1 MEPSHAQPRNQRETG
16 AVETARTQRPPSLPI
31 AVRALRALAAVC
43 ALALALALCGTAR
56 AEANEGI
63 SGTCYVACVNAHI
76 DGAEGGNVFDVSFPQ
91 YGITATGY
99 CISGSVYG
107 TPLPGTYPFVGEP
120 AADGGYLVTVNCQG
134 ASMYENHYSP
144 FGAQNVGGFKIYP
157 TGAVEVVKRSA
168 APDVTEANGC
178 YRLDGATYGVFADE
192 ACTTELLAI
201 ATDAAGRA
209 RTTATLAPGR
219 YWVRE
224 KTAPAGFV
232 LDERAFPVELTRE
245 HCRTG
250 TAPVVAV
257 EDAPLLAPADVLA
270 AKIDRETGA
279 AEPVGDASLAGAL
292 FAVEHYAGR
301 FDSLAEV
308 AAAGVRPARAW
319 TVVTDERGRVSVGKD
334 ELFSDGGDG
343 RGLPLGTVIVREV
356 RPPVGYLPPE
366 PSVFVCPVEVAP
378 DAPGTAAF
386 HAPVVAEQVVR
397 GDVALFKFGVADG
410 TDGNVPN
417 GDAPASGYE
426 DADAPRKPLADVAFD
441 VVLASTGQAVAR
453 IVTDENGR
461 ASTADLH
468 DGATD
473 GALPYGTYEVRED
486 PATTPPGYRAAEPFT
501 VQVDENGR
509 TSFYEVENHLVRASE
524 APASEHGAE
533 GSALAETGDALG
545 MTPRW
550 TALAAAIG
558 AALAAAAAKRG
569 RRP

>member
-1 MEPSHAQPRNQRETG
+1 MEPSHVQPRKQRETG
-16 AVETARTQRPPSLPI
+16 AVEAVCHRRPPSPPI
-31 AVRALRALAAVC
+31 AARVLCALAAAC
-43 ALALALALCGTAR
+43 ALALALALCGAAR
-56 AEANEGI
+56 AEADESI

-120 AADGGYLVTVNCQG
+120 TDDGGYLVTVDCRG

-168 APDVTEANGC
+168 APDVTEANVC
-178 YRLDGATYGVFADE
+178 YRLDGAVYGIFADE
-192 ACTTELLAI
+192 ACANAVQTVTIGA
-201 ATDAAGRA
+201 DGRA
-209 RTTATLAPGR
+209 RSAATLAPGR

-224 KTAPAGFV
+224 LAAPAGFA

-250 TAPVVAV
+250 AAPVVLV
-257 EDAPLLAPADVLA
+257 EDAPLLAPVDVLV
-270 AKIDRETGA
+270 AKVDRETGVA
-279 AEPVGDASLAGAL
+279 TPLGDASLANAI
-292 FAVEHYAGR
+292 FDIEHYAGR
-301 FDSLAEV
+301 FDSIDEI
-308 AAAGVRPARAW
+308 AAAGMRPMRSW
-319 TVVTDERGRVSVGKD
+319 SVVTDGQGRAAIDAD
-334 ELFSDGGDG
+334 ELFSDGRGG
-343 RGLPLGTVIVREV
+343 RGLPLGTVVVREV
-356 RPPVGYLPPE
+356 RPPAGYLPPN
-366 PSVFVCPVEVAP
+366 PSVFVCPVEAVP

-397 GDVALFKFGVADG
+397 GDVALFKYGSADG
-410 TDGNVPN
+410 TG
-417 GDAPASGYE
+417 GRSSSGGAPAGGDE
-426 DADAPRKPLADVAFD
+426 NAGAPGKPLAGVAFD
-441 VVLASTGQAVAR
+441 VALVSTGEVVTR

-468 DGATD
+468 DAAAC

-501 VQVDENGR
+501 VEVDENGR
-509 TSFYEVENHLVRASE
+509 TYFYEVENELARSSE
-524 APASEHGAE
+524 TPTSADEPERP
-533 GSALAETGDALG
+533 ALAETDDALG
-545 MTPRW
+545 MLPRW
-550 TALAAAIG
+550 TALAAAVG
-558 AALAAAAAKRG
+558 VTLAAAAAKRG
-569 RRP
+569 RHP